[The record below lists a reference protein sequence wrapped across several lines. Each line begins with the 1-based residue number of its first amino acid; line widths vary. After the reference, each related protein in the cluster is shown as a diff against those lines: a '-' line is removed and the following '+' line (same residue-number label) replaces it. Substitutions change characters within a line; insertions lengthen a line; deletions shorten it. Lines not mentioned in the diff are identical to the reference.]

1 MMDTT
6 PDQPVS
12 TDNPV
17 RWQRRFFTVWGG
29 QALSLLGSSIV
40 QFALIWWLT
49 VTTNSGSVLAIATLM
64 GLLPQVVLGPFA
76 GTLVDRLSR
85 RWVMVTA
92 DSLSAVAA
100 LILTLLFAT
109 NQIQIWHVL
118 AILFIRSLFGAFHQA
133 AMQASTALMV
143 PQEQLIRIAGLNST
157 LSGVIN
163 IVSPIIGALLISRLA
178 IDTIVMLD
186 VISALPAILPLL
198 FIRIPQPA
206 TQTSATSQGNSF
218 WSDFIE
224 GLRYVRSWSGLM
236 MIIGMALIVNLLI
249 LPAMSLLPLLVK
261 QRFEGGAEHL
271 AALQTL
277 FGIGLIGGGVLL
289 GVWGGFKRRILTV
302 QTGFMM
308 LGIASLIIGGTG
320 VLGLAMMG
328 MFLIGV
334 AATLI
339 NGAVQAI
346 MQAVVEPG
354 IQGRVFSLTT
364 SAAAAVSPLGLLIA
378 GPAADIVGVQG
389 WYVLGGA
396 ACILFGIVGLFIP
409 VLMNVENNSASG
421 QVELTHSPEEG
432 T

>member
-1 MMDTT
+1 
-6 PDQPVS
+6 
-12 TDNPV
+12 
-17 RWQRRFFTVWGG
+17 
-29 QALSLLGSSIV
+29 
-40 QFALIWWLT
+40 
-49 VTTNSGSVLAIATLM
+49 
-64 GLLPQVVLGPFA
+64 
-76 GTLVDRLSR
+76 
-85 RWVMVTA
+85 
-92 DSLSAVAA
+92 
-100 LILTLLFAT
+100 
-109 NQIQIWHVL
+109 
-118 AILFIRSLFGAFHQA
+118 
-133 AMQASTALMV
+133 
-143 PQEQLIRIAGLNST
+143 
-157 LSGVIN
+157 
-163 IVSPIIGALLISRLA
+163 
-178 IDTIVMLD
+178 
-186 VISALPAILPLL
+186 
-198 FIRIPQPA
+198 
-206 TQTSATSQGNSF
+206 
-218 WSDFIE
+218 
-224 GLRYVRSWSGLM
+224 